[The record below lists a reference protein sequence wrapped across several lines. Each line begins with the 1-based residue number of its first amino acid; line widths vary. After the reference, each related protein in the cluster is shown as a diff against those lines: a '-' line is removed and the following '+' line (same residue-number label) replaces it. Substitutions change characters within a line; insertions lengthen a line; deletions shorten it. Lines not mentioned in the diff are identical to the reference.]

1 MEKYYISSS
10 KYTIESRET
19 KKNGVLY
26 DIRFRV
32 METDTYRIVHKRLS
46 GYKTKTAAREAYM
59 DFVTKNC
66 TLLKNA
72 DAVLKPD
79 KQKEDPRIAD
89 LFSVYTTAIASQ
101 NKPGS
106 IVDKKPRNSGRGISL
121 KPLSPLLTTPCTGVC
136 LLFCFSRECEFRK
149 PLLFHRPTSGTV
161 QFRFQSHSRPKQTGM
176 GNG

>member
-32 METDTYRIVHKRLS
+32 METDTYRTVHKRLS

-72 DAVLKPD
+72 YAVLKPD

-89 LFSVYTTAIASQ
+89 LFFRVYDG
-101 NKPGS
+101 N
-106 IVDKKPRNSGRGISL
+106 
-121 KPLSPLLTTPCTGVC
+121 
-136 LLFCFSRECEFRK
+136 CFAE
-149 PLLFHRPTSGTV
+149 
-161 QFRFQSHSRPKQTGM
+161 
-176 GNG
+176 